1 MSRYEM
7 PGVSTTRRSSITVGF
22 LAMLTVLTVG
32 ATWILIIGNSARG
45 DNRMLVVLRT
55 EKIGDGISVGTPVRF
70 DGVNVGAVTAIGSSD
85 GAKQVTLMLDRADS
99 AGLTDSLL
107 VDYSPSNL
115 FGISEVALKPGN
127 GGAPLRDGTVVD
139 LTGPRS
145 DRQRDATMGVLI
157 RTVAETSGNL
167 LTPELT
173 EVLVRVATTARQF
186 TPLMEAIV
194 VSGRNIAGTQTMPIS
209 DLLDQYG
216 SMLVGSASMVDG
228 TVGLIHRL
236 TTIEIL
242 NNQRELFDTTVSVV
256 GARFFP
262 TLAETLFTAQAY
274 LSDYAVMLTPIL
286 SAASRMVPTPGVSS
300 VQLSEILSRLD
311 RSFTA
316 TPDGPALNIKFILD
330 VVPALTATLPGTF
343 TSTPFSG
350 GDR

>member
-7 PGVSTTRRSSITVGF
+7 PGVSTTKRSSITVGA
-22 LAMLTVLTVG
+22 LAILTVLIVG
-32 ATWILIIGNSARG
+32 ATWTILTENLARS
-45 DNRMLVVLRT
+45 DNRMQVVVRT
-55 EKIGDGISVGTPVRF
+55 DKIGDGINVGTPVQF
-70 DGVNVGAVTAIGSSD
+70 DGVEIGAVTAIGSGG
-85 GAKQVTLMLDRADS
+85 GAKQVTLMLDRANS
-99 AGLTDSLL
+99 AGLTDGLL

-115 FGISEVALKPGN
+115 FGISEVALKPGV
-127 GGAPLRDGTVVD
+127 GGAPLRDGAVID

-186 TPLMEAIV
+186 TPLMEVIV
-194 VSGRNIAGTQTMPIS
+194 VSGRNIAETQTMSVS

-242 NNQRELFDTTVSVV
+242 NNQRELFDATVSVV
-256 GARFFP
+256 GQRFFP
-262 TLAETLFTAQAY
+262 ALAETLFTAQGY
-274 LSDYAVMLTPIL
+274 LSEYAVMLTPIL
-286 SAASRMVPTPGVSS
+286 SAASRMVSTPGVSS
-300 VQLSEILSRLD
+300 AQLSEILSRLD
-311 RSFTA
+311 RSFTS
-316 TPDGPALNIKFILD
+316 TPEGTALNVRFVLD
-330 VVPALTATLPGTF
+330 LIPGLTASLPGTF
-343 TSTPFSG
+343 TSTPSG
-350 GDR
+350 GSR